1 MSISVWGTKV
11 SMLSSLLLAN
21 IRILSCFFF
30 LFLAMLSNFLIIPV
44 VREKIKV
51 KLALAI
57 PTGAPTTLADEM
69 IQTPL
74 LVALRLVFSRF
85 FDIRVNLGNVKEKPT
100 RKTYFSREMK
110 RLVLRIYLAKFC

>member
-1 MSISVWGTKV
+1 MSINAGNTKV

-30 LFLAMLSNFLIIPV
+30 LFRVMFSNFLIIHV
-44 VREKIKV
+44 VKEQIKV

-57 PTGAPTTLADEM
+57 SAAAPTTLEDEM

-74 LVALRLVFSRF
+74 LVALKT
-85 FDIRVNLGNVKEKPT
+85 VKIL
-100 RKTYFSREMK
+100 YM
-110 RLVLRIYLAKFC
+110 